1 MRPSPVKTGP
11 GPSLP
16 VNILVVDDVPAKL
29 LAMEALLSELHE
41 NVVCV
46 HSGADALRQLLEREF
61 AVILLDVNM
70 PDMDGF
76 ETAELIRQHPRLRRV
91 PIIFMT
97 AASDDTHAL
106 RGYSLGAVDYVLTP
120 VVPDVLRTKVRVFV
134 ELFRMA
140 AELRQ
145 QAEERV
151 TLAREQAGRAAA
163 EEAARRS
170 ALLADAGKHIARSL
184 NLEATAKTV
193 LELLVPDLADST
205 TLRLRRNGADIV
217 YARHRH
223 RTDAAGEAS
232 APATPDAPAGVSASP
247 AAPSPVVLQ
256 AMDAAAATLGRQ
268 LIVDRAG
275 GAGSVRGVACP
286 LFARGALLGVL
297 AVVHAP
303 AGGRVYDAASV
314 ALIEEMAGRAA
325 IALDNCLLYREIEE
339 RDIRKEQFVAMLAHE
354 LRNPL
359 GAITSAV
366 AVMEMVG
373 GDAGDR
379 AREIIKRQLHGLAQ
393 LVEDLVDTTR
403 ITTGKISL
411 TRSPINL
418 AESVTRCLRTIEIAG
433 RTQGH
438 HVAVDLQETWIHADS
453 ARIDQVLANLIGNAL
468 KYTPAGGH
476 ISIRVCAVDDRAV
489 CEITDTGL
497 GMSPE
502 VLQRA
507 FELFYQEERSSDR
520 GRGGLGIG
528 LTLVRQLV
536 ELHGG
541 IVEAT
546 SAGEGRG
553 SRFTIRLPLS
563 VPGGPSETGP
573 AAVPADS
580 ARWRILLVED
590 NGDARQMLQMLLILA
605 GHEVDS
611 AANGVTGLEKA
622 IRNRP
627 DVVVIDLGL
636 PGLDGYE
643 VARRLRAEGAAVGLV
658 ALTGYGQPGDRE
670 KALAAGFDAHVVKPV
685 DPAQLT
691 DVIASVLLRRRE
703 QPRSETAGAGDLPV
717 KDGRPLLGEG
727 A

>member
-11 GPSLP
+11 GTSLP

-193 LELLVPDLADST
+193 LDLLVPDLADSA
-205 TLRLRRNGADIV
+205 TLRLRRHGSDTV

-223 RTDAAGEAS
+223 RADAAGEAS
-232 APATPDAPAGVSASP
+232 PPATPDDPAEVEAT
-247 AAPSPVVLQ
+247 AAPSPAVLQ

-268 LIVDRAG
+268 PIVDRAG
-275 GAGSVRGVACP
+275 GAESVRGVACP

-303 AGGRVYDAASV
+303 ADGRVYDAASV

-359 GAITSAV
+359 AAITSAL
-366 AVMEMVG
+366 AVMEMMG

-438 HVAVDLQETWIHADS
+438 HVAVDAQETWIHADS

-476 ISIRVCAVDDRAV
+476 ITIRVGAVDDRAV

-546 SAGEGRG
+546 SDGEGRG

-563 VPGGPSETGP
+563 VPGGPSEAGP
-573 AAVPADS
+573 AAARADS

-611 AANGVTGLEKA
+611 AANGVTGLEQA

-691 DVIASVLLRRRE
+691 DVIASVLVRRRAP
-703 QPRSETAGAGDLPV
+703 PRSETAGAGDLPV

>member
-1 MRPSPVKTGP
+1 MRPSPVKIGP
-11 GPSLP
+11 GHIAP

-29 LAMEALLSELHE
+29 LAMEALLSDLHE

-151 TLAREQAGRAAA
+151 ALAREQAGRAAA

-170 ALLADAGKHIARSL
+170 ALLADAGKHMARSL

-193 LELLVPDLADST
+193 LDLLVPDLADAA
-205 TLRLRRNGADIV
+205 TLHLRRNGSETV
-217 YARHRH
+217 YARHR
-223 RTDAAGEAS
+223 GEAHVAAEPPS
-232 APATPDAPAGVSASP
+232 HLAEAPAMMHAPDVMR
-247 AAPSPVVLQ
+247 
-256 AMDAAAATLGRQ
+256 AMDTAIATLGRQ
-268 LIVDRAG
+268 LIVERV
-275 GAGSVRGVACP
+275 GAVESVRGVACP

-297 AVVHAP
+297 AVVRDP
-303 AGGRVYDAASV
+303 AGGRGYDGASV

-325 IALDNCLLYREIEE
+325 IALDNCVLYREIEE

-373 GDAGDR
+373 GDPGER
-379 AREIIKRQLHGLAQ
+379 AREIIKRQLHSLAQ

-411 TRSPINL
+411 TRAPVNL
-418 AESVTRCLRTIEIAG
+418 ADSVSRCLKTIAIAG
-433 RTQGH
+433 RTRGYDI
-438 HVAVDLQETWIHADS
+438 AVDAQETWIQADS

-468 KYTPAGGH
+468 KYTPAGGR
-476 ISIRVCAVDDRAV
+476 ITIRVAIVDDQAV

-520 GRGGLGIG
+520 ARGGLGIG

-541 IVEAT
+541 TVEAT
-546 SAGEGRG
+546 SDGEGRG
-553 SRFTIRLPLS
+553 SRFTIRLPLR
-563 VPGGPSETGP
+563 VPGGPDETGP
-573 AAVPADS
+573 AAAPAEV

-605 GHEVDS
+605 GHDVDS
-611 AANGVTGLEKA
+611 AADGVTGLQMA
-622 IRNRP
+622 IRDRP

-643 VARRLRAEGAAVGLV
+643 VARRLRAERSSVGLV
-658 ALTGYGQPGDRE
+658 ALTGYGQPADRE

-685 DPAQLT
+685 DPAQLS
-691 DVIASVLLRRRE
+691 DVIATALVLRRRE
-703 QPRSETAGAGDLPV
+703 KPRSETAT
-717 KDGRPLLGEG
+717 
-727 A
+727 

>member
-1 MRPSPVKTGP
+1 MRSPSVKTGQ
-11 GPSLP
+11 

-46 HSGADALRQLLEREF
+46 RSGADALRQLLEREF

-120 VVPDVLRTKVRVFV
+120 VVPDVLRTKVSVFV
-134 ELFRMA
+134 ELFRMT
-140 AELRQ
+140 AELKQ

-151 TLAREQAGRAAA
+151 ALAREQAGRAAA

-170 ALLADAGKHIARSL
+170 AVLADAGKHMARSL
-184 NLEATAKTV
+184 NLEATARTV
-193 LELLVPDLADST
+193 LELLVPDLADAA
-205 TLRLRRNGADIV
+205 TLRLRRHGSETV
-217 YARHRH
+217 YARHRQ
-223 RTDAAGEAS
+223 TAGAAE
-232 APATPDAPAGVSASP
+232 P
-247 AAPSPVVLQ
+247 PSHVLE
-256 AMDAAAATLGRQ
+256 AMDAAVATLGRQ
-268 LIVDRAG
+268 LIVDPAG
-275 GAGSVRGVACP
+275 TGESVCGVACP

-297 AVVHAP
+297 AVVREP
-303 AGGRVYDAASV
+303 RDGPRYDAPEV

-359 GAITSAV
+359 GAISSAV
-366 AVMEMVG
+366 GVMEMVG
-373 GDAGDR
+373 GDPGER
-379 AREIIKRQLHGLAQ
+379 AREIVKRQIHNLSQ

-411 TRSPINL
+411 TRSPVNL
-418 AESVTRCLRTIEIAG
+418 AESVARCLKTIELAG
-433 RTQGH
+433 RTKGQRID
-438 HVAVDLQETWIHADS
+438 VDAGETWVHADS
-453 ARIDQVLANLIGNAL
+453 ARIDQILANLIGNAL

-476 ISIRVCAVDDRAV
+476 IAIRVHPVGDWAT
-489 CEITDTGL
+489 CEIADTGQ

-502 VLQRA
+502 VLQRV
-507 FELFYQEERSSDR
+507 FELFYQEERSADR

-541 IVEAT
+541 AVEAA
-546 SAGEGRG
+546 SEGEGRG
-553 SRFTIRLPLS
+553 SRFTIRLPLG
-563 VPGGPSETGP
+563 VPDALGETGP
-573 AAVPADS
+573 GAVPAEV

-590 NGDARQMLQMLLILA
+590 NGDARQMLQMLLTLA

-611 AANGVTGLEKA
+611 AADGVSGLDKA
-622 IRNRP
+622 VRSRP

-643 VARRLRAEGAAVGLV
+643 VARRLRAEGSPVGLI
-658 ALTGYGQPGDRE
+658 ALTGYGQPADRE

-685 DPAQLT
+685 DPGRLSE
-691 DVIASVLLRRRE
+691 VIASVLLRPRE
-703 QPRSETAGAGDLPV
+703 RPPRETP
-717 KDGRPLLGEG
+717 R
-727 A
+727 

>member
-11 GPSLP
+11 GNPMP

-97 AASDDTHAL
+97 AASDDAHAL

-151 TLAREQAGRAAA
+151 ALAREQAGRAAA

-170 ALLADAGKHIARSL
+170 ALLADAGKHMARSL
-184 NLEATAKTV
+184 NLEATAKIV
-193 LELLVPDLADST
+193 LDLLVPDLADAA
-205 TLRLRRNGADIV
+205 TLRLRRNGGETV
-217 YARHRH
+217 YGRHRGQ
-223 RTDAAGEAS
+223 TNVAADPAAHVAG
-232 APATPDAPAGVSASP
+232 APAAMRAPE
-247 AAPSPVVLQ
+247 VVQ
-256 AMDAAAATLGRQ
+256 AMDAAIATLGRQ
-268 LIVDRAG
+268 LIVQRV
-275 GAGSVRGVACP
+275 GAAETVRGVACP

-297 AVVHAP
+297 AVVRDP
-303 AGGRVYDAASV
+303 AGGRGYDGASV
-314 ALIEEMAGRAA
+314 ALTEEMAGRAA
-325 IALDNCLLYREIEE
+325 IALDNCVLYREIEE

-366 AVMEMVG
+366 AVMEMMG
-373 GDAGDR
+373 GDPGDR
-379 AREIIKRQLHGLAQ
+379 AREIIKRQLHSLAQ

-411 TRSPINL
+411 TRAPINL
-418 AESVTRCLRTIEIAG
+418 ADSVSRCLKTMEIAG
-433 RTQGH
+433 RTRDYH
-438 HVAVDLQETWIHADS
+438 IAIAAQETWIQADS

-468 KYTPAGGH
+468 KYTPTGGR
-476 ISIRVCAVDDRAV
+476 ITIRVATVDDQAV

-520 GRGGLGIG
+520 ARGGLGIG

-541 IVEAT
+541 TVEAT
-546 SAGEGRG
+546 SDGEGRG

-563 VPGGPSETGP
+563 VPGGPSETGLV
-573 AAVPADS
+573 AAPTEVV
-580 ARWRILLVED
+580 RWRILLVED

-605 GHEVDS
+605 GHDVDS
-611 AANGVTGLEKA
+611 AADGVAGLEMA

-643 VARRLRAEGAAVGLV
+643 VARRLRADSASVGLI
-658 ALTGYGQPGDRE
+658 ALTGYGQPADRE

-691 DVIASVLLRRRE
+691 DVIAAALVLHQRE
-703 QPRSETAGAGDLPV
+703 
-717 KDGRPLLGEG
+717 KRPLRG
-727 A
+727 

>member
-1 MRPSPVKTGP
+1 MRPSSAQTRPADP
-11 GPSLP
+11 LP

-29 LAMEALLSELHE
+29 LAMEALLSDLHE

-46 HSGADALRQLLEREF
+46 RSGADALRQLLEREF

-151 TLAREQAGRAAA
+151 TLAREQAKRGAA

-170 ALLADAGKHIARSL
+170 ALLADAGKQMARSL
-184 NLEATAKTV
+184 NLEATASTV
-193 LELLVPDLADST
+193 LDLLVPDLADAA
-205 TLRLRRNGADIV
+205 TLRLRRYGSETV
-217 YARHRH
+217 YARHRNPSE
-223 RTDAAGEAS
+223 AAAE
-232 APATPDAPAGVSASP
+232 PP
-247 AAPSPVVLQ
+247 AAVVE
-256 AMDAAAATLGRQ
+256 AMDAAGATLGRQ
-268 LIVDRAG
+268 LIVDRD
-275 GAGSVRGVACP
+275 GAPEAVSGVACP

-297 AVVHAP
+297 AVVRAP
-303 AGGRVYDAASV
+303 SAGGGYDPPGV

-339 RDIRKEQFVAMLAHE
+339 RDVRKEQFVAMLAHE

-366 AVMEMVG
+366 AVMDMMG
-373 GDAGDR
+373 GDPAER
-379 AREIIKRQLHGLAQ
+379 AREIIKRQLHSLAQ

-403 ITTGKISL
+403 ITTGKIRL
-411 TRSPINL
+411 TLSPVDL
-418 AESVTRCLRTIEIAG
+418 AGSVARCLRTIEIAG
-433 RTQGH
+433 RTKGYRIE
-438 HVAVDLQETWIHADS
+438 VDTEPTWVHADP

-468 KYTPAGGH
+468 KYTPAGGR
-476 ISIRVCAVDDRAV
+476 IAIRVHAVGDQAV
-489 CEITDTGL
+489 CEITDTGQ

-502 VLQRA
+502 ALRRA
-507 FELFYQEERSSDR
+507 FELFYQEHRSSDR
-520 GRGGLGIG
+520 GHGGLGIG

-541 IVEAT
+541 TVDAA
-546 SAGEGRG
+546 SDGEGRG

-563 VPGGPSETGP
+563 APGAPSEAGLAATP
-573 AAVPADS
+573 AELG
-580 ARWRILLVED
+580 RWRILLIED
-590 NGDARQMLQMLLILA
+590 NVDARQMLQMLLVLA

-611 AANGVTGLEKA
+611 ADDGVSGLEKA
-622 IRNRP
+622 LRTRP

-643 VARRLRAEGAAVGLV
+643 VARRLRADGADAGLI
-658 ALTGYGQPGDRE
+658 ALTGYGQPADRE
-670 KALAAGFDAHVVKPV
+670 RALAAGFDAHVVKPV
-685 DPAQLT
+685 EPAQLT
-691 DVIASVLLRRRE
+691 EAIASVLRQRRRE
-703 QPRSETAGAGDLPV
+703 KPPV
-717 KDGRPLLGEG
+717 R
-727 A
+727 

>member
-1 MRPSPVKTGP
+1 MRPSPPRTGP
-11 GPSLP
+11 AAPGPV

-46 HSGADALRQLLEREF
+46 RSGADALRQLLEREF

-134 ELFRMA
+134 GLFRMA

-151 TLAREQAGRAAA
+151 TLAREQAKRAAA

-170 ALLADAGKHIARSL
+170 ALLADAGKNMARSL
-184 NLEATAKTV
+184 NLESTATTV
-193 LELLVPDLADST
+193 LDLLVPELADT
-205 TLRLRRNGADIV
+205 ATLRLRRSGSEAV
-217 YARHRH
+217 YVRHRH
-223 RTDAAGEAS
+223 ASEAS
-232 APATPDAPAGVSASP
+232 AEPP
-247 AAPSPVVLQ
+247 AAVVD
-256 AMDAAAATLGRQ
+256 AMDAAVATLGRQ

-275 GAGSVRGVACP
+275 AAEAASGVACP

-297 AVVHAP
+297 AVVRSP
-303 AGGRVYDAASV
+303 SQGGGYDIASV
-314 ALIEEMAGRAA
+314 ALIEEIAGRAA

-366 AVMEMVG
+366 AVMEMMG
-373 GDAGDR
+373 GDPGDR
-379 AREIIKRQLHGLAQ
+379 AREIIKRQLHNLAQ

-411 TRSPINL
+411 TRSPIDL
-418 AESVTRCLRTIEIAG
+418 AESVSRCLRTIEIAG
-433 RTQGH
+433 RTKDYRIE
-438 HVAVDLQETWIHADS
+438 VDAQPTWIHADS
-453 ARIDQVLANLIGNAL
+453 PRMDQVLANLIGNAL
-468 KYTPAGGH
+468 KYTPAGGC
-476 ISIRVCAVDDRAV
+476 IAIRVQPVGDRAV
-489 CEITDTGL
+489 CEISDTGL
-497 GMSPE
+497 GMSAE
-502 VLQRA
+502 ALQRA

-541 IVEAT
+541 TVEAT
-546 SAGEGRG
+546 SDGEGRG
-553 SRFTIRLPLS
+553 SRFAIRLPLS
-563 VPGGPSETGP
+563 APDVPSVGGP
-573 AAVPADS
+573 AAAPAES
-580 ARWRILLVED
+580 GRWRILLIED
-590 NGDARQMLQMLLILA
+590 NGDARQMLQMLLVLA

-611 AANGVTGLEKA
+611 AGDGVSGLDKA
-622 IRNRP
+622 RRSRP
-627 DVVVIDLGL
+627 DVVVVDLGL

-643 VARRLRAEGAAVGLV
+643 VARRLRADRADVGLL
-658 ALTGYGQPGDRE
+658 ALTGYGQPGDRDR
-670 KALAAGFDAHVVKPV
+670 ALAAGFDAHVVKPV
-685 DPAQLT
+685 EPSQLT
-691 DVIASVLLRRRE
+691 EAIGSVLLQRHRE
-703 QPRSETAGAGDLPV
+703 KPPV
-717 KDGRPLLGEG
+717 RD
-727 A
+727 

>member
-1 MRPSPVKTGP
+1 MRPSPMKTGP
-11 GPSLP
+11 GSIAP

-134 ELFRMA
+134 DLFRMA

-151 TLAREQAGRAAA
+151 ALAREQAGRAAA
-163 EEAARRS
+163 GEAARRA
-170 ALLADAGKHIARSL
+170 ALLADAGKQMARSL

-193 LELLVPDLADST
+193 LDLLVPDLADAA
-205 TLRLRRNGADIV
+205 TLRLRRHGADTV
-217 YARHRH
+217 YTRHRQQA
-223 RTDAAGEAS
+223 DAAGEPPPAVVEAS
-232 APATPDAPAGVSASP
+232 AVLEAPA
-247 AAPSPVVLQ
+247 VLD
-256 AMDAAAATLGRQ
+256 AMDGAVATLGHQ
-268 LIVDRAG
+268 LIV
-275 GAGSVRGVACP
+275 GAADSVRGVACP

-297 AVVHAP
+297 AVVRHRT
-303 AGGRVYDAASV
+303 GGGGHGYDPPGV

-359 GAITSAV
+359 GAISSAV

-373 GDAGDR
+373 GDPGDR
-379 AREIIKRQLHGLAQ
+379 AREIIKRQLHNLAQ

-411 TRSPINL
+411 TRSAVNL

-433 RTQGH
+433 RTKDH
-438 HVAVDLQETWIHADS
+438 HFAVHAEEAWIHADS

-476 ISIRVCAVDDRAV
+476 ITIRVHAADDRAV

-541 IVEAT
+541 TVEA
-546 SAGEGRG
+546 SSDGEGRG

-563 VPGGPSETGP
+563 APGGASEPGRAAEP
-573 AAVPADS
+573 AETP
-580 ARWRILLVED
+580 RWRILLVED

-611 AANGVTGLEKA
+611 AGNGLAGLEKA
-622 IRNRP
+622 VRNRP
-627 DVVVIDLGL
+627 DVAVIDLGL
-636 PGLDGYE
+636 PGIDGYE
-643 VARRLRAEGAAVGLV
+643 VARRLRAESGDVGLI

-691 DVIASVLLRRRE
+691 DVIASVLLPRRQE
-703 QPRSETAGAGDLPV
+703 KPQSETP
-717 KDGRPLLGEG
+717 R
-727 A
+727 

>member
-11 GPSLP
+11 GTSLP

-29 LAMEALLSELHE
+29 LAMEALLSELRE

-193 LELLVPDLADST
+193 LDLLVPDLADSA
-205 TLRLRRNGADIV
+205 TLRLRRHGSDTV

-223 RTDAAGEAS
+223 RADAAGEAS
-232 APATPDAPAGVSASP
+232 PPATRDAPAGVEAT
-247 AAPSPVVLQ
+247 AAPSPAVLQ

-268 LIVDRAG
+268 PIVDRAG
-275 GAGSVRGVACP
+275 GAESVRGVACP

-403 ITTGKISL
+403 ITTGKIRL

-438 HVAVDLQETWIHADS
+438 HVAVDAQEAWIHADS

-476 ISIRVCAVDDRAV
+476 ITVRVRAVDDRAV
-489 CEITDTGL
+489 CEVTDTGL

-541 IVEAT
+541 TVDAT
-546 SAGEGRG
+546 SDGEGRG

-563 VPGGPSETGP
+563 VPGGPTETGP
-573 AAVPADS
+573 AAAPADS

-611 AANGVTGLEKA
+611 AANGVTGLEQA

-636 PGLDGYE
+636 PELDGYE

-685 DPAQLT
+685 DPAHLT

-703 QPRSETAGAGDLPV
+703 PPRSETAGAGDLPV

>member
-11 GPSLP
+11 GTSLP

-29 LAMEALLSELHE
+29 LAMEALLSELRE

-193 LELLVPDLADST
+193 LDLLVPDLADSA
-205 TLRLRRNGADIV
+205 TLRLRRHGSDTV

-223 RTDAAGEAS
+223 RADAAGEAS
-232 APATPDAPAGVSASP
+232 PPATRDAPAGVEAT
-247 AAPSPVVLQ
+247 AAPSPAVLQ
-256 AMDAAAATLGRQ
+256 AMDDAAATLGRQ
-268 LIVDRAG
+268 PIVDRAG
-275 GAGSVRGVACP
+275 GAESVRGVACP

-403 ITTGKISL
+403 ITTGKIRL

-438 HVAVDLQETWIHADS
+438 HVAVDAQEAWIHADS

-476 ISIRVCAVDDRAV
+476 ITVRVRAVDDRAV
-489 CEITDTGL
+489 CEVTDTGL

-541 IVEAT
+541 TVDAT
-546 SAGEGRG
+546 SDGEGRG

-563 VPGGPSETGP
+563 VPGGPTETGP
-573 AAVPADS
+573 AAAPADS

-611 AANGVTGLEKA
+611 AANGVTGLEQA

-636 PGLDGYE
+636 PELDGYE

-685 DPAQLT
+685 DPAHLT

-703 QPRSETAGAGDLPV
+703 PPRSETAGAGDLPV